1 MNFLFAEFKNFTH
14 RMKEKGLRADLNLL
28 QQQIETVKDRF
39 CMDEHEK
46 IILQKDLE
54 TLYTKY
60 TATAYKFIKHCV
72 KDINNRTFVERELSY
87 FGWHQIVN
95 QIDLYVKGDETNG

>member
-1 MNFLFAEFKNFTH
+1 MKFLFAEFKNFTH

-28 QQQIETVKDRF
+28 QQQIEKVKDRF

-54 TLYTKY
+54 TLYTQYK
-60 TATAYKFIKHCV
+60 ATAVEFIQHRLHG
-72 KDINNRTFVERELSY
+72 IQNRKYIEKELSY
-87 FGWHQIVN
+87 FGWHQSVN
-95 QIDLYVKGDETNG
+95 QLEIYLKGDAQDG